1 MINMFKDSLGCLVLR
16 IIFYFFKIIRKKK
29 SVIISSY
36 LFGTIGPLTKFNT
49 RAKNNL
55 KYVWPKISN
64 KKIDIIC
71 KNMWKNLGKNFG
83 EFIFLHSYNP
93 FHCKN
98 TTIIGFDYAKSLIE
112 ENKKRKKGVI
122 FFSAHYG
129 NWELGPYIL
138 NKLDLDLMGIYRKS
152 NNTCI
157 NRIIQKYRNK
167 DTNYVPKG
175 DLGAK
180 KSYLWL
186 RKGNSLALLMD
197 QKLNEGISVNFL
209 GKPANT
215 ATAIAELA
223 IRMDLD
229 IIPIKLSRT
238 KSNGHNITFFKKIA
252 SPKEKSSHEEKVRF
266 ILLKI
271 NDLLSNWITNDPT
284 QWLWIHRRWKKV
296 K

>member
-55 KYVWPKISN
+55 RYIWPKISN
-64 KKIDIIC
+64 EKIDIIC
-71 KNMWKNLGKNFG
+71 KHMWKNLGKNFG
-83 EFIFLHSYNP
+83 EFTFLHNYNP
-93 FHCKN
+93 LNCTH
-98 TTIIGFDYAKSLIE
+98 TSIEGFDYAKSIIE
-112 ENKKRKKGVI
+112 KNKKRKKGVI

-129 NWELGPYIL
+129 NWELGPYVL

-157 NRIIQKYRNK
+157 NKIIQKYRNK
-167 DTNYVPKG
+167 NTNYVPKG

-186 RKGNSLALLMD
+186 RRGNSLALLMD
-197 QKLNEGISVNFL
+197 QKLNEGASVNFL

-223 IRMDLD
+223 IRMKLD
-229 IIPIKLSRT
+229 IIPIKLERI
-238 KSNGHNITFFKKIA
+238 KNNGHSITFLKKIP
-252 SPKEKSSHEEKVRF
+252 SPKKEFSHEQKVRF

-271 NDLLSNWITNDPT
+271 NDHISDWISNDPT

-296 K
+296 T